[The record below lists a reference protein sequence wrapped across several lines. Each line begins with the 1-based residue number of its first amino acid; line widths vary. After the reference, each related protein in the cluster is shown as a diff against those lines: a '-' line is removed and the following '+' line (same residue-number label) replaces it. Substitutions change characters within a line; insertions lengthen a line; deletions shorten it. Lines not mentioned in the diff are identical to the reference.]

1 VSQSTDIT
9 FEAGYRRLQDIAERL
24 GSDEVP
30 VHEMCDLFA
39 EGKGL
44 EQALADYL
52 SQQKERVEAIERGEG
67 MRAFRVVPPG
77 APPPAVAE
85 AREVVPAGAEVRA
98 ARSAA
103 GANGA
108 APGAANGAAP
118 AAANGAAP
126 AAASGSAP
134 AAANRAAPAPASGSA
149 PGAAA
154 ASAEDASAP
163 SPPPP
168 PQDEALPF

>member
-1 VSQSTDIT
+1 MSQSTDIT

-52 SQQKERVEAIERGEG
+52 TQQKARVEAIERGEG

-77 APPPAVAE
+77 GEPPAVTTSASPAAE
-85 AREVVPAGAEVRA
+85 APAAAPFVAAHDPRPRGWVRA
-98 ARSAA
+98 ARGDGTPVRRAGEVAA
-103 GANGA
+103 GSSLQLHFVDGRLDATA
-108 APGAANGAAP
+108 ATLRDTKEAA
-118 AAANGAAP
+118 
-126 AAASGSAP
+126 
-134 AAANRAAPAPASGSA
+134 
-149 PGAAA
+149 
-154 ASAEDASAP
+154 
-163 SPPPP
+163 
-168 PQDEALPF
+168 